1 MPSFSKL
8 VGMAK
13 ESFQEQMG
21 NDRAQE
27 GEERIDKR
35 AADIQKRGRDM
46 LGTDGVFNSVEDVL
60 IVGLQ
65 PHLTNEE
72 HDDKVNKA
80 LNALHNKM
88 IDTEFVVK
96 GEGKAAEWPQVGNR
110 LVVLTDQRLMLLDRG
125 KVFTSKDVVYEIPVQ
140 ELEGFSSNRGMKG
153 DKLTIHYKDG
163 SSVEIP
169 CHDTVVEGFQYRF
182 LRIIG
187 R

>member
-13 ESFQEQMG
+13 ESFKDQMAD
-21 NDRAQE
+21 NKALDSSDE
-27 GEERIDKR
+27 IDKR
-35 AADIQKRGRDM
+35 AADVQERGRDM
-46 LGTDGVFNSVEDVL
+46 LGTDGVFNSTEDVL
-60 IVGLQ
+60 IVAVQRGA
-65 PHLTNEE
+65 PSEE

-80 LNALHNKM
+80 LSSLHKKM

-96 GEGKAAEWPQVGNR
+96 GDGRANEWPQHDNC
-110 LVVLTDQRLMLLDRG
+110 LVVLTDQRLLMLKRG
-125 KVFTSKDVVYEIPVQ
+125 KVFTSADVLYEVPVQ
-140 ELEGFSSNRGMKG
+140 EIEGFGGDTGMKG
-153 DKLTIHYKDG
+153 DKLTIAFKDG

-169 CHDTVVEGFQYRF
+169 VHDTVVEGFQHRF